1 MNKKIILL
9 GALAA
14 AVFAYF
20 YFGLN
25 EYLTLAEIKQRQAG
39 LIENYR
45 ANPMPF
51 LAGFFLVYVAVT
63 SLSLPGAAIL
73 TLVAGALF
81 GLVTGTILVSFA
93 STIGATM
100 AFLSSRFLLRDWV
113 QNKFGDRLRGLNE
126 GLERDGAF
134 YLFTVRMI
142 PAFPFF
148 IVNLL
153 MGLTKIRVATY
164 YWVSQLGMLAGTI
177 VYVNAGTQ
185 LAQIE
190 TTAGL
195 LSPALI
201 GSFVVLAIFP
211 WIAKAIIAALKPPRA

>member
-1 MNKKIILL
+1 
-9 GALAA
+9 
-14 AVFAYF
+14 
-20 YFGLN
+20 
-25 EYLTLAEIKQRQAG
+25 
-39 LIENYR
+39 
-45 ANPMPF
+45 
-51 LAGFFLVYVAVT
+51 
-63 SLSLPGAAIL
+63 L